1 MNTPILAQKSSV
13 HPTLKLL
20 QRILDV
26 IAVILVGIMYI
37 ARNTI
42 HATGHVQVMLVGKL
56 KMRPETK
63 IHFLHL
69 DGTKILSIRNFYYFI
84 TLKILAKLQM

>member
-37 ARNTI
+37 ARNTT

-56 KMRPETK
+56 KK
-63 IHFLHL
+63 
-69 DGTKILSIRNFYYFI
+69 KQKSISS
-84 TLKILAKLQM
+84 T